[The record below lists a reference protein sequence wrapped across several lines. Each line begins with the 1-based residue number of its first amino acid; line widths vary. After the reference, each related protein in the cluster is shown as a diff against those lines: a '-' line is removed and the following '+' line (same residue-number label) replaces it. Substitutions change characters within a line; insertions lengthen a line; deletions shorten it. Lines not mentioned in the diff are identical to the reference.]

1 MHLVAYEVCLEVVA
15 QLRPILEE
23 LKQQDAHIADQLKR
37 AISSAAGNL
46 AEGQRREGGNKR
58 RAYEIAHGEAREALG
73 WLDIAKQWGIELD
86 DAGVRRTFDR
96 LLGLMWGLTHPK
108 AERRAVGA

>member
-1 MHLVAYEVCLEVVA
+1 MHLVAYEVCLDVIRQLKPIVE
-15 QLRPILEE
+15 QLR
-23 LKQQDAHIADQLKR
+23 QQDTHIADQLKR
-37 AISSAAGNL
+37 AIGSAAGNL
-46 AEGQRREGGNKR
+46 AEGQRREAGNKR

-86 DAGVRRTFDR
+86 DAAVRRTFDR

-108 AERRAVGA
+108 AESHAAAR

>member
-1 MHLVAYEVCLEVVA
+1 MHLVAYEVCLDVIR
-15 QLRPILEE
+15 QLKPILEV
-23 LKQQDAHIADQLKR
+23 LKQHDTYVADQLKR
-37 AISSAAGNL
+37 AISSTAGNL
-46 AEGQRREGGNKR
+46 AEGQRREAGNKR

-86 DAGVRRTFDR
+86 DRDVRRTFDR

-108 AERRAVGA
+108 AERTASA